1 MTRLL
6 ATLFLALAWLA
17 PAAYGA
23 DEGVT
28 LTLSTV
34 SAVHGDAVVAAGQ
47 LQAPTG
53 AQEVVVEVSAGD
65 TWLELARTIT
75 DATGSFTTE
84 FEATRGGLVRAR
96 TVMPEV
102 LSSPIYLEV
111 IPDVGLR
118 AAPGRAFVG
127 ARVQARVRPAT
138 YEGRVS
144 IVVRRGTE
152 IVATL
157 SRKVS
162 KGRLRTVV
170 PTPGTGR
177 FVVVM
182 TFPAADGLGSRLA
195 SIRLRS
201 SARTLSVGSR
211 GADVRALTRELAR
224 LRIHVPA
231 MSQDFG
237 YELYD
242 SVIAFQKAYGLPR
255 DGVVAWQTWR
265 ALTRVEPLEPRLR
278 GPAAHIEVDKTRQ
291 ILLDVRGGRVV
302 SVLPVSSGAT
312 GNTPEGKHQIRWKAP
327 ATTTWLGPAIL
338 YRTLTFYGDSFAIH
352 GFPSVPAYPASH
364 GCVRIPIWTADWLY
378 NRSPVGETVYVYR

>member
-6 ATLFLALAWLA
+6 VACCFALVWLA
-17 PAAYGA
+17 PVARAADGT
-23 DEGVT
+23 VT
-28 LTLSTV
+28 LSLSRV
-34 SAVHGDAVVAAGQ
+34 SAVHGNAVVATGGVQPAAGAEEI
-47 LQAPTG
+47 LVEVG
-53 AQEVVVEVSAGD
+53 AGDSWVEVV
-65 TWLELARTIT
+65 RTTT
-75 DATGSFTTE
+75 DAAGGFSAE
-84 FEATRGGLVRAR
+84 FDATQGGLVRAR
-96 TVMPEV
+96 SLVSDAV
-102 LSSPIYLEV
+102 SDPISLTV

-118 AAPGRAFVG
+118 ASVGRAFVG
-127 ARVQARVRPAT
+127 AKVQVRVRPAT
-138 YEGRVS
+138 YQGRVS

-162 KGRLRTVV
+162 RGKLKTVV
-170 PTPGTGR
+170 PTPGLGR

-182 TFPAADGLGSRLA
+182 TFPASEDLGSRIA

-201 SARTLSVGSR
+201 TARTVSVGSTGR
-211 GADVRALTRELAR
+211 DVRALARELAM
-224 LRIHVPA
+224 LRIRVPGL
-231 MSQDFG
+231 SSSFG

-242 SVIAFQKAYGLPR
+242 SVIAFQKAYGLTR
-255 DGVVAWQTWR
+255 TGVVDSQTWR
-265 ALTRVEPLEPRLR
+265 ALARVEPLEPRYR

-302 SVLPVSSGAT
+302 AVLPVSSGAT

-338 YRTLTFYGDSFAIH
+338 YRTLTFYGNSFAIH
-352 GFPSVPAYPASH
+352 GFPSVPPYPASH